1 MAERESPP
9 TRILSRTDWSR
20 HKLPDATPE
29 FSQFAYNGHKS
40 VKLCL
45 TEIGSVNLK
54 PTMHDSARL
63 KTAFPSLLC
72 KRRNMARTTIE
83 EFIKATRQDDT
94 ANDFFQLESDR
105 MLEVN
110 LSGDVWTKTGSMVAY
125 VGGIKFSREGILER
139 GVGNLLKKTLT
150 GEGARLT
157 KATGKGRLY
166 LADKGKTVQIL
177 HLGNEALF
185 VNGNDLLAFETSMK
199 WDITMMKSLGA
210 MVSSGLFNVR
220 LQGPGMIAITTHFE
234 PMTLLVKPGFPVR
247 TDPNATTAW
256 SGNLAP
262 AFKTDVS
269 LKTFFGR
276 GSGESVQMEFN
287 GDGFVVV
294 QPFEE
299 SIAMPS

>member
-1 MAERESPP
+1 M
-9 TRILSRTDWSR
+9 T
-20 HKLPDATPE
+20 
-29 FSQFAYNGHKS
+29 
-40 VKLCL
+40 
-45 TEIGSVNLK
+45 
-54 PTMHDSARL
+54 
-63 KTAFPSLLC
+63 
-72 KRRNMARTTIE
+72 RTTIE

-105 MLEVN
+105 MLEIN
-110 LSGDVWTKTGSMVAY
+110 LNGEVWTKTGSMVAY
-125 VGGIKFSREGILER
+125 VGGIKFTREGILER
-139 GVGNLLKKTLT
+139 GVSNLLKKTIT

-157 KATGKGRLY
+157 KAIGSGRLY
-166 LADKGKTVQIL
+166 LADSGKTVQIL
-177 HLGNEALF
+177 HLQNSETLF

-234 PMTLLVKPGFPVR
+234 PMTLLVKPGHPVR

-256 SGNLAP
+256 SGNLKP

-287 GDGFVVV
+287 GEGFVVV

-299 SIAMPS
+299 RIAVPS